1 MSDKNWPSWL
11 PLRTDLLELSPYGAP
26 QIEAPV
32 RLNTNENPYNLS
44 DELQAALRDEISRVV
59 KELNRYPDRDARK
72 LRQAL
77 ADSISGSSGIRFESD
92 SIWVANGSNEIIQSI
107 LLAFEGA
114 ALGFEPSYSMHPLIS
129 RVVGKTW
136 ISIPRG
142 ENFQIEAAQ
151 IKEAIDAQDVKIIF
165 ITTPNNPTGT
175 STSLEVIEEIAKGVA
190 PRSGLVLVD
199 EAYAEFSNQSSALS
213 LLKSNQNIMVSR
225 TMSKAFAFA
234 GARLGYLIAH
244 PQVISALQLVRLPYH
259 LSALTQSAAIA
270 AISKQSQ
277 LIKDVNR
284 LRESRE
290 EVAREIE
297 ALGLRCFPSDA
308 NFLLFSGFD
317 VASETLWQ
325 RLLDRGVLIR
335 DIGIPGHLRVTIGTR
350 AENRAFLDALREVV
364 RG

>member
-11 PLRTDLLELSPYGAP
+11 PLRTDLSDLSPYGAP
-26 QIEAPV
+26 QIDAPV

-44 DELQAALRDEISRVV
+44 DELQAVLRDEISRVV
-59 KELNRYPDRDARK
+59 KDLNRYPDRDARK
-72 LRQAL
+72 LRKAL
-77 ADSISGSSGIRFESD
+77 ADSISDSSGIRFESD
-92 SIWVANGSNEIIQSI
+92 SIWVANGSNEIIQSV

-114 ALGFEPSYSMHPLIS
+114 ALGFEPSYSMHPQIS

-142 ENFQIEAAQ
+142 EDFQIEAAQ
-151 IKEAIDAQDVKIIF
+151 IKDAIDAQDAKIIF
-165 ITTPNNPTGT
+165 VTTPNNPTGT
-175 STSLEVIEEIAKGVA
+175 STSLEVIEEIAKRVA
-190 PRSGLVLVD
+190 PRSGLVVVD
-199 EAYAEFSNQSSALS
+199 EAYAEFSNQSSALR

-270 AISKQSQ
+270 AISKQNQ
-277 LIKDVNR
+277 LSKDVDR
-284 LRESRE
+284 LREARE
-290 EVAREIE
+290 EMAREIE

-317 VASETLWQ
+317 VASEILWQ

-335 DIGIPGHLRVTIGTR
+335 NVGIPGHLRVTIGTR
-350 AENRAFLDALREVV
+350 SENRAFLDALSEVV

>member
-1 MSDKNWPSWL
+1 
-11 PLRTDLLELSPYGAP
+11 
-26 QIEAPV
+26 
-32 RLNTNENPYNLS
+32 
-44 DELQAALRDEISRVV
+44 
-59 KELNRYPDRDARK
+59 
-72 LRQAL
+72 
-77 ADSISGSSGIRFESD
+77 
-92 SIWVANGSNEIIQSI
+92 
-107 LLAFEGA
+107 
-114 ALGFEPSYSMHPLIS
+114 
-129 RVVGKTW
+129 
-136 ISIPRG
+136 
-142 ENFQIEAAQ
+142 
-151 IKEAIDAQDVKIIF
+151 
-165 ITTPNNPTGT
+165 
-175 STSLEVIEEIAKGVA
+175 
-190 PRSGLVLVD
+190 
-199 EAYAEFSNQSSALS
+199 
-213 LLKSNQNIMVSR
+213 
-225 TMSKAFAFA
+225 MSKAFAFA

-270 AISKQSQ
+270 AISKQNQ
-277 LIKDVNR
+277 LSKDVNR

>member
-11 PLRTDLLELSPYGAP
+11 PLRTDLSQLSPYGAP
-26 QIEAPV
+26 QVDAPV

-44 DELQAALRDEISRVV
+44 DELQTALRDEISKVV
-59 KELNRYPDRDARK
+59 KDLNRYPDRDARN
-72 LRQAL
+72 LRKAL
-77 ADSISGSSGIRFESD
+77 ADTISDSSGIRFEPD

-142 ENFQIEAAQ
+142 ADFQIEAAQ
-151 IKEAIDAQDVKIIF
+151 MKEAIDAQDAKIIF
-165 ITTPNNPTGT
+165 ITTPNNPTGN
-175 STSLEVIEEIAKGVA
+175 STSLEVIEEIAKAVA

-244 PQVISALQLVRLPYH
+244 PQVINALQLVRLPYH

-270 AISKQSQ
+270 AISKQGKLS
-277 LIKDVNR
+277 KDVDR
-284 LRESRE
+284 LREARE
-290 EVAREIE
+290 EMAREIE

-308 NFLLFSGFD
+308 NFLLFAGFD
-317 VASETLWQ
+317 VASEILWQ

-335 DIGIPGHLRVTIGTR
+335 DVGIPGHLRVTIGTR
-350 AENRAFLDALREVV
+350 AENRAFLDALSEAI